1 MLTLLR
7 RQGATH
13 TGKIRV
19 IRHIDAAW
27 LDLHADLSLTDVFV
41 ENISVRHP
49 SQTSNVTQAQEA
61 INHGSVAG
69 LSKGGGG
76 GGQRDKNG

>member
-13 TGKIRV
+13 TEKIRV

-41 ENISVRHP
+41 ENIGVRHP

-69 LSKGGGG
+69 LSNGGGG
-76 GGQRDKNG
+76 GEGDKNG